1 MNYEAKSR
9 RKLPRD
15 ETLKI
20 TTNTR
25 RPRTTRPSAE
35 RRACKARFAQY
46 FSIAMENL
54 FKICIMDRPDLLGT
68 RAREHSIPTSLKE
81 SPNLRATWIRCETFP
96 VYPSYIKPR
105 RCSQHDGQ
113 DSQIACGEF
122 GLKPRLA
129 KYQSFSPRFRRQ
141 SPIGKHRFSKL
152 VPNLLSCSATTE
164 EASGV
169 LLEAFL
175 TNIRYSLHLY
185 SPELSS
191 VPESPVILLS
201 PSERPSFP
209 QSTTSFSVFLPSN
222 MRRIS
227 RYACMGQA
235 HRPSDSVELFTRGAT
250 EGFRENH

>member
-35 RRACKARFAQY
+35 RRASKARFAQY
-46 FSIAMENL
+46 FTVPMENL
-54 FKICIMDRPDLLGT
+54 FKICLMDRPDLLGT

-81 SPNLRATWIRCETFP
+81 SPNLRTTWIRCETFP
-96 VYPSYIKPR
+96 VYSSYIKPR

-129 KYQSFSPRFRRQ
+129 KYQSFSPQFSALQTLKRRARSIKDGGNAALPHVLERRRVVSARDDD
-141 SPIGKHRFSKL
+141 SPS
-152 VPNLLSCSATTE
+152 T
-164 EASGV
+164 
-169 LLEAFL
+169 
-175 TNIRYSLHLY
+175 LHLI
-185 SPELSS
+185 SVRTRSQAGSSWLSVS
-191 VPESPVILLS
+191 W
-201 PSERPSFP
+201 
-209 QSTTSFSVFLPSN
+209 
-222 MRRIS
+222 
-227 RYACMGQA
+227 
-235 HRPSDSVELFTRGAT
+235 
-250 EGFRENH
+250 